1 MKVKYLIPILLVI
14 LVFSFTFTG
23 CFASSNSPTSEEENN
38 ELIVEEII
46 DNYIEVKYIVIGT
59 NSVDLKNADNED
71 FSIPFS
77 PEVSVTYSNSQG
89 GTEQISGINLGKD
102 YNSLG
107 LPDIENAIKWQGEVI
122 AQYDNFPINEF
133 MYLSAQNQNAYG
145 NIIVIILIDGI
156 VWKNSLAKGEYA
168 IATANGYYGE

>member
-1 MKVKYLIPILLVI
+1 LIFIFI
-14 LVFSFTFTG
+14 FIG
-23 CFASSNSPTSEEENN
+23 CFSSSNPPTDEEESD
-38 ELIVEEII
+38 ELISQEPIN
-46 DNYIEVKYIVIGT
+46 NYIEVKYIVIGT
-59 NSVDLKNADNED
+59 HSVDLKNADDED

-89 GTEQISGINLGKD
+89 GTEQISGIILGKN

-107 LPDIENAIKWQGEVI
+107 LPDIENAPKWQGELI

-133 MYLSAQNQNAYG
+133 LYISAQNQNAYG
-145 NIIVIILIDGI
+145 NIIVIILVDGT